1 MREFPLVCVCVCAS
15 DTVVEV
21 SIKSYMCFSL
31 ELESYKNWVCIIKIC
46 QTKNALEKAMLI
58 AGHQGLS
65 HKFSPI
71 FSRMHLAT

>member
-1 MREFPLVCVCVCAS
+1 VCVCVYLTLLWKYQS
-15 DTVVEV
+15 NHL
-21 SIKSYMCFSL
+21 CFSL

>member
-1 MREFPLVCVCVCAS
+1 MCVCVCVHLTLLWKYQS
-15 DTVVEV
+15 
-21 SIKSYMCFSL
+21 SHMCFSL
-31 ELESYKNWVCIIKIC
+31 ELESDKIWVCIIKIC